1 MTMAISQ
8 SVLFYKATRTKYI
21 HKQLTDFF
29 LNTLSFF
36 FFFNSFHLSFRRGHS
51 CQTALT
57 RLTSIWLSVFNNRQI
72 SGAVFLDLRKA
83 FDLVN
88 YIFFY

>member
-1 MTMAISQ
+1 MLEARRLFHFFQ
-8 SVLFYKATRTKYI
+8 SG
-21 HKQLTDFF
+21 
-29 LNTLSFF
+29 
-36 FFFNSFHLSFRRGHS
+36 FRRGNS